1 MPSLQE
7 TLQRLAGRFAARDIM
22 TPRERMTTAG
32 DVDEAARKLD
42 EYPQYDVIP
51 IRQSQHILAFLER
64 GASKQR
70 IIQIQHLISAETAIL
85 DLVDSLCDRPFT
97 FVVGRHQ
104 VVGLVQLADLNDPIV
119 KLPYFVLLEG
129 LERHVADALRPMVVD
144 ENLGQFGLDRSRLTS
159 LMSKKARLQKA
170 GTDRDWV
177 TLLYFREL
185 LEAAVHL
192 GSLRLSP
199 QEIEDLSVVRNRVA
213 HVAAEELI
221 ETRAD
226 VRRLSK
232 VRTLCAQALFVNEP
246 A

>member
-1 MPSLQE
+1 M
-7 TLQRLAGRFAARDIM
+7 
-22 TPRERMTTAG
+22 
-32 DVDEAARKLD
+32 
-42 EYPQYDVIP
+42 
-51 IRQSQHILAFLER
+51 
-64 GASKQR
+64 
-70 IIQIQHLISAETAIL
+70 
-85 DLVDSLCDRPFT
+85 
-97 FVVGRHQ
+97 
-104 VVGLVQLADLNDPIV
+104 